1 MENFKNYFHVK
12 NKKFYSYGKTLI
24 IAEIG
29 SNHNNNFSMLV
40 KLVKIAKRAGCDAVK
55 FQLFKAKN
63 LVQEKS
69 KGYKILKKIELPDTW
84 IPKIKKLCLKEN
96 ILFACSPFDDNAIEL
111 LRKNKCDILKIA
123 SPEIKN
129 HFLIK
134 KAIKTKMP
142 IIISTGDSDEII
154 VKRAFDLVKSSKIS
168 NRKISFLHCTSEYPA
183 KIENLNLNMIKFL
196 KKNLKNVPIGFS
208 DHAIG
213 IDSSVSAVAM
223 GACIVEKHITT
234 SRKLN
239 GPDHFF
245 ALEPKELIE
254 MVKKIRCLEIS
265 FGKYKKER
273 ISSENTIYICAFTK
287 KKIVKNSII
296 KIEDIIFKR
305 TRKKGIGV
313 ESLKKILDKKAK
325 KNFKRDE
332 MIILK

>member
-1 MENFKNYFHVK
+1 
-12 NKKFYSYGKTLI
+12 
-24 IAEIG
+24 
-29 SNHNNNFSMLV
+29 
-40 KLVKIAKRAGCDAVK
+40 
-55 FQLFKAKN
+55 
-63 LVQEKS
+63 
-69 KGYKILKKIELPDTW
+69 
-84 IPKIKKLCLKEN
+84 
-96 ILFACSPFDDNAIEL
+96 
-111 LRKNKCDILKIA
+111 
-123 SPEIKN
+123 
-129 HFLIK
+129 
-134 KAIKTKMP
+134 MP

-254 MVKKIRCLEIS
+254 MVKK
-265 FGKYKKER
+265 FD
-273 ISSENTIYICAFTK
+273 A
-287 KKIVKNSII
+287 
-296 KIEDIIFKR
+296 
-305 TRKKGIGV
+305 
-313 ESLKKILDKKAK
+313 
-325 KNFKRDE
+325 
-332 MIILK
+332 